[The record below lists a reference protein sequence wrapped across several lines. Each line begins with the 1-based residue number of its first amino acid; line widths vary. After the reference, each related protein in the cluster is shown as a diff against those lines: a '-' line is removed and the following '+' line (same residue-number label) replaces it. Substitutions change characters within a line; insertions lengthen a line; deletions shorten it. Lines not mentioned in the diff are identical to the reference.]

1 MSSDDE
7 NIPEGDSEDVFDI
20 NEVLAEERLAEY
32 IEEQIAEAYNTG
44 ENYDIYPY
52 IDSEALLNK
61 AKNMDS
67 AIISAFLS
75 SYVKE
80 LENRLKNAQPSKCKL
95 ISGSGPAYFYNPVTK
110 EFVKVA
116 RGSEVSVSP
125 DMELDNMGRVLAHD
139 GVNYFMIPMEEIIFI
154 GSN

>member
-1 MSSDDE
+1 MSNDDE
-7 NIPEGDSEDVFDI
+7 NIPEGDNEDVFDI

-32 IEEQIAEAYNTG
+32 IEEQIAEACNSG

-52 IDSEALLNK
+52 MNDGALFNK
-61 AKNMDS
+61 TQNVDA
-67 AIISAFLS
+67 AIISSFLS

-80 LENRLKNAQPSKCKL
+80 LEIRLKNTQPSKCKL
-95 ISGSGPAYFYNPVTK
+95 ISGSGPAYFYNPVLK

-125 DMELDNMGRVLAHD
+125 EMDIDDMGRVMAHD
-139 GVNYFMIPMEEIIFI
+139 GANYFMIPLDEIVFV
-154 GSN
+154 GHN

>member
-7 NIPEGDSEDVFDI
+7 NIPEGDNEDVFDI
-20 NEVLAEERLAEY
+20 NEALAEERLAEY

-44 ENYDIYPY
+44 ENYNIYPY
-52 IDSEALLNK
+52 MSDGALFEK
-61 AKNMDS
+61 PKNVDS
-67 AIISAFLS
+67 AIISAFVS

-80 LENRLKNAQPSKCKL
+80 LEIQLKKAQPSKCRL
-95 ISGSGPAYFYNPVTK
+95 ISGSGPAYFYNPVSK

-125 DMELDNMGRVLAHD
+125 EMNLDEMGRVLAHD
-139 GVNYFMIPMEEIIFI
+139 GVNYFLLPMEDIIFI
-154 GSN
+154 GDN

>member
-80 LENRLKNAQPSKCKL
+80 LEVRLKNAQPSKCKL
-95 ISGSGPAYFYNPVTK
+95 ISGSGPAYFYNPVQK
-110 EFVKVA
+110 
-116 RGSEVSVSP
+116 S
-125 DMELDNMGRVLAHD
+125 L
-139 GVNYFMIPMEEIIFI
+139 
-154 GSN
+154 

>member
-1 MSSDDE
+1 MSNDDE

-32 IEEQIAEAYNTG
+32 LEEQIAEAYNNG

-52 IDSEALLNK
+52 MNGGELFNK
-61 AKNMDS
+61 TQNVDS

-80 LENRLKNAQPSKCKL
+80 LEIRLKNAQPSKCRL
-95 ISGSGPAYFYNPVTK
+95 ISGSGPAYFYNPTTK
-110 EFVKVA
+110 EFVKVE
-116 RGSEVSVSP
+116 RGTEVSVSP
-125 DMELDNMGRVLAHD
+125 EMELDSLGRVLAHD
-139 GVNYFMIPMEEIIFI
+139 GVNYFLLPIEEIILV

>member
-1 MSSDDE
+1 MSNDDE
-7 NIPEGDSEDVFDI
+7 NIPEGDNKDVFDI

-32 IEEQIAEAYNTG
+32 LEEQISEAYNTG

-52 IDSEALLNK
+52 LSDRNPKKKS
-61 AKNMDS
+61 KNMDS

-75 SYVKE
+75 TYIKE
-80 LENRLKNAQPSKCKL
+80 LETRLMKVQPSKHKL

-110 EFVKVA
+110 EFVKVE

-125 DMELDNMGRVLAHD
+125 EMELDDLGRVLASD
-139 GVNYFMIPMEEIIFI
+139 GINYFMIPIEEIIFA
-154 GSN
+154 GYN

>member
-1 MSSDDE
+1 MSNDDE
-7 NIPEGDSEDVFDI
+7 NIPEGDNEDVFDI

-32 IEEQIAEAYNTG
+32 IEEQIAEAYNNG

-52 IDSEALLNK
+52 IGDGNLFNK
-61 AKNMDS
+61 TQNVDA
-67 AIISAFLS
+67 AIISSFLS

-80 LENRLKNAQPSKCKL
+80 LEIRLKNTQPSKCKL
-95 ISGSGPAYFYNPVTK
+95 ISGSGAAYFYNPISK

-125 DMELDNMGRVLAHD
+125 EMNLDEMGRVLAHD
-139 GVNYFMIPMEEIIFI
+139 GVNYFLLPMEDIIFV
-154 GSN
+154 GAN

>member
-1 MSSDDE
+1 MSNDDE
-7 NIPEGDSEDVFDI
+7 NIPEGDNEDVFDI

-32 IEEQIAEAYNTG
+32 IEEQIAEACNSG

-52 IDSEALLNK
+52 MNDGALFNK
-61 AKNMDS
+61 TQNVDA
-67 AIISAFLS
+67 AIISSFLS

-80 LENRLKNAQPSKCKL
+80 LEIRLKNTQPSKCKL
-95 ISGSGPAYFYNPVTK
+95 ISGSGAAYFYNPISK

-125 DMELDNMGRVLAHD
+125 EMNLDEMGRVLAHD
-139 GVNYFMIPMEEIIFI
+139 GVNYFLLPMEDIIFV
-154 GSN
+154 GAN

>member
-1 MSSDDE
+1 MSNDDE

-32 IEEQIAEAYNTG
+32 IEEQIAEAYNNG
-44 ENYDIYPY
+44 ENYNVYPY
-52 IDSEALLNK
+52 MNDGTLFNK
-61 AKNMDS
+61 TQNVDS

-80 LENRLKNAQPSKCKL
+80 LEIRLKSAQPSKCRL
-95 ISGSGPAYFYNPVTK
+95 ISGSGPAYFYNPVSK
-110 EFVKVA
+110 EFVKVE
-116 RGSEVSVSP
+116 RGTEVSVSP
-125 DMELDNMGRVLAHD
+125 EMELDSLGRVLAHD
-139 GVNYFMIPMEEIIFI
+139 GVNYFLLPIEEIILV

>member
-7 NIPEGDSEDVFDI
+7 NIPKGDSEDVFDI

-32 IEEQIAEAYNTG
+32 IEEQIAEAYNNG

-52 IDSEALLNK
+52 IGDGNLFNK
-61 AKNMDS
+61 TQNVDA
-67 AIISAFLS
+67 AIISSFLS

-80 LENRLKNAQPSKCKL
+80 LEIRLKNTQPSKCKL
-95 ISGSGPAYFYNPVTK
+95 ISGSGAAYFYNPISK

-125 DMELDNMGRVLAHD
+125 EMNLDEMGRVLAHD
-139 GVNYFMIPMEEIIFI
+139 GVNYFLLPMEDIIFV
-154 GSN
+154 GAN

>member
-80 LENRLKNAQPSKCKL
+80 LEVRLKNAQPSKCKL

>member
-95 ISGSGPAYFYNPVTK
+95 ISGSGPAYFYNTVTK

-139 GVNYFMIPMEEIIFI
+139 GVNYFMLPMEEIIFI

>member
-75 SYVKE
+75 SYIKE

-139 GVNYFMIPMEEIIFI
+139 GVNYFMLPMEEIIFI

>member
-1 MSSDDE
+1 MSNDDE

-52 IDSEALLNK
+52 IDGEALLKK

-67 AIISAFLS
+67 EIISAFLS

-80 LENRLKNAQPSKCKL
+80 LEVRLKNTQPSKCKL
-95 ISGSGPAYFYNPVTK
+95 ISGSGPAYFYNPTTK

-125 DMELDNMGRVLAHD
+125 DMELDSMGRVLAHD
-139 GVNYFMIPMEEIIFI
+139 GVNYFMLPMEEIIFI

>member
-7 NIPEGDSEDVFDI
+7 NIPEGDNEDVFDI

-32 IEEQIAEAYNTG
+32 IEEQIAEAYNDG

-52 IDSEALLNK
+52 MSGGALFNK
-61 AKNMDS
+61 TQNVDA
-67 AIISAFLS
+67 AIISSFLS

-80 LENRLKNAQPSKCKL
+80 LEIRLKNTQPSKCKL
-95 ISGSGPAYFYNPVTK
+95 ISGSGPAYFYNPVSK

-125 DMELDNMGRVLAHD
+125 EMDLDEMGRVLAHD
-139 GVNYFMIPMEEIIFI
+139 GVNYFLLPMEDIIFV
-154 GSN
+154 GYN

>member
-7 NIPEGDSEDVFDI
+7 NIPKGDSEDVFDI

-32 IEEQIAEAYNTG
+32 IEEQIAEAYNNG

-52 IDSEALLNK
+52 IGDGNLFNK
-61 AKNMDS
+61 TQNVDA
-67 AIISAFLS
+67 AIISSFLS

-80 LENRLKNAQPSKCKL
+80 LEIRLKNTQPSKCKL
-95 ISGSGPAYFYNPVTK
+95 ISGSGAAYFYNPISK

-125 DMELDNMGRVLAHD
+125 EMDLDEMGRVLAHD
-139 GVNYFMIPMEEIIFI
+139 GVNYFLLPMEDIIFV
-154 GSN
+154 GAN

>member
-1 MSSDDE
+1 MSNDDE
-7 NIPEGDSEDVFDI
+7 NIPEGDNEDVFDI

-32 IEEQIAEAYNTG
+32 LEEQIAEAYNNG

-52 IDSEALLNK
+52 MSEGKLFNK
-61 AKNMDS
+61 TQNVDA

-80 LENRLKNAQPSKCKL
+80 LEMRLKNTQPSKCKL
-95 ISGSGPAYFYNPVTK
+95 ISGSGSAYFYNPVTK

-125 DMELDNMGRVLAHD
+125 DMELDDMGRVLAHD
-139 GVNYFMIPMEEIIFI
+139 GANYFLLPMEEIIFV

>member
-7 NIPEGDSEDVFDI
+7 NIPEGDNEDVFDI

-32 IEEQIAEAYNTG
+32 IEEQIAEAYKNG
-44 ENYDIYPY
+44 ENYDVYPY
-52 IDSEALLNK
+52 ISEGNLFNK
-61 AKNMDS
+61 NQNVDA
-67 AIISAFLS
+67 AIISSFLS

-80 LENRLKNAQPSKCKL
+80 LEIRLKNTQPSKCKL
-95 ISGSGPAYFYNPVTK
+95 ISGSGAAYFYNPISK

-125 DMELDNMGRVLAHD
+125 EMDLDEMGRVLAHD
-139 GVNYFMIPMEEIIFI
+139 GVNYFLLPMEDIIFV
-154 GSN
+154 GYN

>member
-139 GVNYFMIPMEEIIFI
+139 GVNYFMLPMEEIIFI

>member
-75 SYVKE
+75 SYIKE

>member
-32 IEEQIAEAYNTG
+32 IEEQIAEAYNNG
-44 ENYDIYPY
+44 ENYNIYPY
-52 IDSEALLNK
+52 MNSDDLFNKTQNIDA
-61 AKNMDS
+61 
-67 AIISAFLS
+67 AIISAFIS

-80 LENRLKNAQPSKCKL
+80 LETRLKNTQPSKCKL
-95 ISGSGPAYFYNPVTK
+95 ISGSGPAYFYNPVSK

-125 DMELDNMGRVLAHD
+125 EMNLDEMGRVLAHD
-139 GVNYFMIPMEEIIFI
+139 GVNYFLLPMEDIIFI
-154 GSN
+154 GDN